1 MTSRTPTLL
10 KQRGELLDFLLEVSE
25 VSSEILDLDRL
36 LPAVAELIK
45 KVIDYEI
52 FAILLAADRTGVMRV
67 RFSIGHREEIVE
79 RLRIALGD
87 GITGA
92 AAAGRRALLVNDVR
106 RDPRYLNALDAVRS
120 ELAVPMVA
128 RGRVVGVIDIQSTR
142 LNAFTE
148 RDQDLVEL
156 IASRVA
162 MSIDNARLHRRVV
175 RTNKTMR
182 TLTAIAQ
189 EFSSILELEPLLR
202 KIADQARQLINYDAL
217 SIMLLEPAEAML
229 KDYLSV
235 RYDQRVPMN
244 NVPLGRGIVGAAAEL
259 QQPVLVADTS
269 KDPRYIPGNP
279 GIRSEVAV
287 PLMVRNRV
295 IGVLDLESEQ
305 LGHFTEEH
313 VRTLS
318 LLAPQVA
325 TAIENARLYQ
335 RVAEREA
342 RLEADLKTARQ
353 LQQHLLP
360 ACCPIIQGLHLAAR
374 WEPAREIGGDLYD
387 FLPLANGHTAI
398 IIGDVSGKGAAAA
411 LYSALAI
418 GLLRLLAQQHSSP
431 ATLMRALNLALLDRK
446 VESNYLTLLCARW
459 DVDSQS
465 LITANAGMPLPILL
479 AGGHAAEQRVVGIP
493 LGLLGD
499 TEYEEIA
506 VPLAPGDGVIFCSD
520 GITDDR
526 DQFGDEYGHELLARI
541 VKRQARLSAE
551 HLIDKIFQD
560 LKHHAAGTPGFDDQ
574 TVVAAKRP
582 F

>member
-1 MTSRTPTLL
+1 MTARTPALF
-10 KQRGELLDFLLEVSE
+10 KQRNELLDFLLEVSE

-45 KVIDYEI
+45 KVVDYEI

-67 RFSIGHREEIVE
+67 RFSIGHREEIIE
-79 RLRIALGD
+79 RLRIPLGD

-92 AAAGRRALLVNDVR
+92 AAAGRTSLLVNDVR

-142 LNAFTE
+142 LNAFSE
-148 RDQDLVEL
+148 QDQDLVEL

-175 RTNKTMR
+175 RTNRTMR
-182 TLTAIAQ
+182 TLSAIAQ
-189 EFSSILELEPLLR
+189 EFSSILDLDPLLR
-202 KIADQARQLINYDAL
+202 KISDQVRQLINYDAL

-244 NVPLGRGIVGAAAEL
+244 NVPLGRGIVGSAAEL
-259 QQPVLVADTS
+259 KQPVLVADTS
-269 KDPRYIPGNP
+269 KDPRYIQGNP

-287 PLMVRNRV
+287 PLMVRNGV

-305 LGHFTEEH
+305 LGYFTEEH
-313 VRTLS
+313 IRTLS
-318 LLAPQVA
+318 LLAPQIA

-342 RLEADLKTARQ
+342 RLEADLKAARQ

-360 ACCPIIQGLHLAAR
+360 SCCPTIQGLQLAAR

-387 FLPLANGHTAI
+387 FLPLADGRTAI
-398 IIGDVSGKGAAAA
+398 AIGDVSGKGAAAA

-431 ATLMRALNLALLDRK
+431 AALMRALNLTLLERK

-459 DVDSQS
+459 DVDSHT
-465 LITANAGMPLPILL
+465 LVMANAGMPLPILI
-479 AGGHAAEQRVVGIP
+479 AGGRAAEQRIVGIP

-499 TEYEEIA
+499 TEYEEVA
-506 VPLAPGDGVIFCSD
+506 LPLHPGDGVVFCSD

-526 DQFGDEYGHELLARI
+526 DRFGDEYGHERLARL
-541 VKRQARLSAE
+541 VERHARLSAGQ
-551 HLIDKIFQD
+551 LVDKIFHD

-574 TVVAAKRP
+574 TAVVAKRSP
-582 F
+582 